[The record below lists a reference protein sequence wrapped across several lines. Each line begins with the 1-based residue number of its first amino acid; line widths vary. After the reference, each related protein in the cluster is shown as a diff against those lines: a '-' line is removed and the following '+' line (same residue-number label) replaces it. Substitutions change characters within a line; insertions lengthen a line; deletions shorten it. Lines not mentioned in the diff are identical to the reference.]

1 MPESPGPKNPPLVP
15 RGLIER
21 TAQRLKILGD
31 PVRLELLNLLRIH
44 GELSVQSL
52 VDASGQRQANV
63 SKHLGILMRE
73 GFVERRKEG
82 VNAYYSLADPS
93 IPGIC
98 VLVTN
103 QLPDDD
109 R

>member
-1 MPESPGPKNPPLVP
+1 MTELDASPNPPLVP
-15 RGLIER
+15 DGLLDR
-21 TAQRLKILGD
+21 AAQRLRIMGD

-52 VDASGQRQANV
+52 VDTSGHRQANV

-73 GFVERRKEG
+73 GLVDRRKEG

-93 IPGIC
+93 LPGIC
-98 VLVTN
+98 VLLTN
-103 QLPDDD
+103 QLTADD
-109 R
+109 